1 MEMRQK
7 NQYIIGVLILNLLRL
22 STAYAQSTDEPASDN
37 FINLSEKETDLE
49 WGSKPKFPTGSE
61 TKKIIIDEILEPQF
75 HYNYSSFGTPDPFKK
90 PDWSTTNPDL
100 ENIDEDYVD
109 SDASQ
114 NGAEI
119 PVISELQKFPLKDL
133 QIKGI
138 WLRADGTKKVLI
150 MTPSKTGVIAG
161 VGSPISA
168 GKVVD
173 IMKNYIVVRQYEI
186 NKEGARIY
194 EDKELFMEGSTIEP
208 KAVVKL
214 VPGEPPI
221 FEGTDTN
228 STDQMDKAPLA
239 DTGAEVSVNPEE
251 KKQGA
256 NENNDFLGKPI
267 LGKKEDQPQ
276 NIKTILEKEDKQ

>member
-1 MEMRQK
+1 MGMRQQ
-7 NQYIIGVLILNLLRL
+7 NQYIFGVLILNLLGL
-22 STAYAQSTDEPASDN
+22 STAYAQSTEEPASDN
-37 FINLSEKETDLE
+37 FINLSGKETDPE

-75 HYNYSSFGTPDPFKK
+75 LYNYSSFGSPDPFKK

-100 ENIDEDYVD
+100 ENIDEASVN
-109 SDASQ
+109 SDVSH

-133 QIKGI
+133 HIKGI

-150 MTPSKTGVIAG
+150 MTPSKTGVIAE

-173 IMKNYIVVRQYEI
+173 IMKNHIVVRQYEI

-221 FEGTDTN
+221 FEGTGSDV
-228 STDQMDKAPLA
+228 TDQQDKVPLA
-239 DTGAEVSVNPEE
+239 TTEAEAPIDPEDKIEE
-251 KKQGA
+251 K
-256 NENNDFLGKPI
+256 NDNNDFLGKPT
-267 LGKKEDQPQ
+267 LGTKEDQPQ
-276 NIKTILEKEDKQ
+276 NIKAIPVKEEK